1 MRPIMSLCEN
11 IQYCRKTRAVSTCRL
26 SIKCQEHWMT
36 WTQEFNLWL
45 FTIKLIKNESS
56 SAHVNRFWVLFEEK
70 FLAKKCNPYVQAGV
84 STLTLSR
91 AVLQHSP
98 KFSKVTNVISGYGRK
113 IEYPSSK
120 EGVSLSQLIQTVI
133 NAGYIEQCIPRWL
146 PLLMHDDRCSN
157 TVHVR
162 EKQK

>member
-1 MRPIMSLCEN
+1 MRPIMSLCAN
-11 IQYCRKTRAVSTCRL
+11 IQYRRKTRAVSTCRL
-26 SIKCQEHWMT
+26 SIKCQEPWMT

-70 FLAKKCNPYVQAGV
+70 FLAKKCNPYVQGYQLSLCHVQFCSIHRNSAKWQ
-84 STLTLSR
+84 TLFLVMEGKLNTLLQKK
-91 AVLQHSP
+91 VLV
-98 KFSKVTNVISGYGRK
+98 FLN
-113 IEYPSSK
+113 
-120 EGVSLSQLIQTVI
+120 LIQTVI
-133 NAGYIEQCIPRWL
+133 NVGYIEQCIPRWL
-146 PLLMHDDRCSN
+146 PLVMHDDRCN

>member
-1 MRPIMSLCEN
+1 MAF
-11 IQYCRKTRAVSTCRL
+11 YKKTD
-26 SIKCQEHWMT
+26 Q
-36 WTQEFNLWL
+36 
-45 FTIKLIKNESS
+45 NESS

-98 KFSKVTNVISGYGRK
+98 KFSKMTNVISGYGRK

-133 NAGYIEQCIPRWL
+133 NAGYIEQCIPR
-146 PLLMHDDRCSN
+146 
-157 TVHVR
+157 
-162 EKQK
+162 